1 MTVLKILLLI
11 IFMFFSSKALGIYIC
26 EKISKDKEEKTA
38 IGFLANLALFFIC
51 EFPVMFF
58 KLSSKLLNVFGLA
71 YLTIIGIIMFKY
83 IKNKKIS
90 SFLITFLLAFGGTP
104 LFLVLSKYIDKTKF
118 KGQEYRFVG
127 PSFSFMIYLFQ
138 INHNQFSFL
147 FSFLLIMPTIILNF
161 IKPITFEFYKL
172 PENQFKLKDFVSS
185 IDEVI
190 KSIYKLLMI
199 IALIFLFKPLFENIF
214 PPNIYNFICGIFEY
228 TSASIQLVKSD
239 EILPL
244 IFILEFNGISSMLA
258 IKNECPKLNIRTF
271 IIKRAFLSGII
282 MLLFSFLL
290 KSLNY

>member
-1 MTVLKILLLI
+1 MKFAILLSISFNMKKNYI
-11 IFMFFSSKALGIYIC
+11 IFYLC
-26 EKISKDKEEKTA
+26 
-38 IGFLANLALFFIC
+38 LFFI
-51 EFPVMFF
+51 FIIYIYPIQYKSNIINLVNLFF
-58 KLSSKLLNVFGLA
+58 YFFLPALLPTSFFLNIL
-71 YLTIIGIIMFKY
+71 LKTNIIQN

-138 INHNQFSFL
+138 MNHNQFSFL

-282 MLLFSFLL
+282 MLLFSFFL
-290 KSLNY
+290 KSINY

>member
-1 MTVLKILLLI
+1 MKKNYI
-11 IFMFFSSKALGIYIC
+11 IFYLC
-26 EKISKDKEEKTA
+26 
-38 IGFLANLALFFIC
+38 LFFI
-51 EFPVMFF
+51 FIIYIYPIQYKSNIINLVNLFF
-58 KLSSKLLNVFGLA
+58 YFFLPALLPTSFFLNIL
-71 YLTIIGIIMFKY
+71 LKTNIIQN

-90 SFLITFLLAFGGTP
+90 SFLIAFLLAFGGTP

-258 IKNECPKLNIRTF
+258 IKNECPKLNIKTF

>member
-1 MTVLKILLLI
+1 MKFAILLSISFNMKKNYI
-11 IFMFFSSKALGIYIC
+11 IFYLC
-26 EKISKDKEEKTA
+26 
-38 IGFLANLALFFIC
+38 LFFI
-51 EFPVMFF
+51 FIIYIYPIQYKSNIINLVNLFF
-58 KLSSKLLNVFGLA
+58 YFFLPALLPTSFFLNIL
-71 YLTIIGIIMFKY
+71 LKTNIIQN
-83 IKNKKIS
+83 IKNKKVS

-104 LFLVLSKYIDKTKF
+104 LFLVLSKYIDKIKF

-258 IKNECPKLNIRTF
+258 IKNECPKLNIKTF

>member
-1 MTVLKILLLI
+1 MKFAILLSISFNMKKNYI
-11 IFMFFSSKALGIYIC
+11 IFYLC
-26 EKISKDKEEKTA
+26 
-38 IGFLANLALFFIC
+38 LFFI
-51 EFPVMFF
+51 FIIYIYPIQYKSNIINLVNLFF
-58 KLSSKLLNVFGLA
+58 YFFLPALLPTSFFLNIL
-71 YLTIIGIIMFKY
+71 LKTNIIQN

-147 FSFLLIMPTIILNF
+147 FSFLLIMSTIILNF

-199 IALIFLFKPLFENIF
+199 ITLIFLFKPLFENIF

>member
-1 MTVLKILLLI
+1 MKFAILLSISFNMKKNYI
-11 IFMFFSSKALGIYIC
+11 IFYLC
-26 EKISKDKEEKTA
+26 
-38 IGFLANLALFFIC
+38 LFFI
-51 EFPVMFF
+51 FIIYIYPIQYKSNIINLVNLFF
-58 KLSSKLLNVFGLA
+58 YFFLPALLPTSFFLNIL
-71 YLTIIGIIMFKY
+71 LKTNIIQN
-83 IKNKKIS
+83 IKNKKVS

-138 INHNQFSFL
+138 INHNQFAFL

-172 PENQFKLKDFVSS
+172 PENQFKLKDFISS

-258 IKNECPKLNIRTF
+258 IKNECPKLNIKTF

>member
-1 MTVLKILLLI
+1 MKFAILLSISFNMKKNYI
-11 IFMFFSSKALGIYIC
+11 IFYLC
-26 EKISKDKEEKTA
+26 
-38 IGFLANLALFFIC
+38 LFFIIIIYIY
-51 EFPVMFF
+51 PIQYKSNIINLVNLFF
-58 KLSSKLLNVFGLA
+58 YFFLPALLPTSFFLNIL
-71 YLTIIGIIMFKY
+71 LKTNIIQN
-83 IKNKKIS
+83 IKNKKVS

>member
-1 MTVLKILLLI
+1 MKFAILLSISFNMKKNYI
-11 IFMFFSSKALGIYIC
+11 IFYLC
-26 EKISKDKEEKTA
+26 
-38 IGFLANLALFFIC
+38 LFFI
-51 EFPVMFF
+51 FIIYIYPIQYKSNIINLVNLFF
-58 KLSSKLLNVFGLA
+58 YFFLPALLPTSFFLNIL
-71 YLTIIGIIMFKY
+71 LKTNIIQN
-83 IKNKKIS
+83 IKNKKVS

-199 IALIFLFKPLFENIF
+199 ITLIFLFKPLFENIF

>member
-1 MTVLKILLLI
+1 MKFAILLSISFNMKKNYI
-11 IFMFFSSKALGIYIC
+11 IFYLC
-26 EKISKDKEEKTA
+26 
-38 IGFLANLALFFIC
+38 LFFI
-51 EFPVMFF
+51 FIIYIYPIQYKSNIINLVNFF
-58 KLSSKLLNVFGLA
+58 FYFFLPALLPTSFFLNIL
-71 YLTIIGIIMFKY
+71 LKTNIIQN
-83 IKNKKIS
+83 IKNKKVS

>member
-1 MTVLKILLLI
+1 MKFAILLSISFNMKKNYI
-11 IFMFFSSKALGIYIC
+11 IFYLC
-26 EKISKDKEEKTA
+26 
-38 IGFLANLALFFIC
+38 LFFI
-51 EFPVMFF
+51 FIIYIYPIQYKSNIINLVNLFF
-58 KLSSKLLNVFGLA
+58 YFFLPALLPTSFFLNIL
-71 YLTIIGIIMFKY
+71 LKTNIIQN
-83 IKNKKIS
+83 IKNKKVS

-290 KSLNY
+290 KFLNY

>member
-1 MTVLKILLLI
+1 MKFAILLSISFNMKKNYI
-11 IFMFFSSKALGIYIC
+11 IFYLC
-26 EKISKDKEEKTA
+26 
-38 IGFLANLALFFIC
+38 LFFI
-51 EFPVMFF
+51 FIIYIYPIQYKSNIINLVNLFF
-58 KLSSKLLNVFGLA
+58 YFFLPALLPTSFFLNIL
-71 YLTIIGIIMFKY
+71 LKTNIIQN

-90 SFLITFLLAFGGTP
+90 SFLIAFLIAFGGTP

-258 IKNECPKLNIRTF
+258 IKNECPKLNIKTF

>member
-1 MTVLKILLLI
+1 MKKNYI
-11 IFMFFSSKALGIYIC
+11 IFYLC
-26 EKISKDKEEKTA
+26 
-38 IGFLANLALFFIC
+38 LFFI
-51 EFPVMFF
+51 FIIYIYPIQYKSNIINLVNLFF
-58 KLSSKLLNVFGLA
+58 YFFLPALLPTSFFLNIL
-71 YLTIIGIIMFKY
+71 LKTNIIQN

-90 SFLITFLLAFGGTP
+90 SFLIAFLLAFGGTP

-290 KSLNY
+290 KSLNYWSRN

>member
-1 MTVLKILLLI
+1 MKFAILLSISFNMKKNYI
-11 IFMFFSSKALGIYIC
+11 IFYLC
-26 EKISKDKEEKTA
+26 
-38 IGFLANLALFFIC
+38 LFFI
-51 EFPVMFF
+51 FIIYIYPIQYKSNIINLVNLFF
-58 KLSSKLLNVFGLA
+58 YFFLPALLPTSFFLNIL
-71 YLTIIGIIMFKY
+71 LKTNIIQN
-83 IKNKKIS
+83 IKNKKVS

-138 INHNQFSFL
+138 INHNQFAFL

-228 TSASIQLVKSD
+228 TSASIQLIKSD

-258 IKNECPKLNIRTF
+258 IKNECPKLNIKTF

>member
-1 MTVLKILLLI
+1 MKFAILLSISFNMKKNYI
-11 IFMFFSSKALGIYIC
+11 IFYLC
-26 EKISKDKEEKTA
+26 
-38 IGFLANLALFFIC
+38 LFFI
-51 EFPVMFF
+51 FIIYIYPIQYKSNIINLVNLFF
-58 KLSSKLLNVFGLA
+58 YFFLPALLPTSFFLNIL
-71 YLTIIGIIMFKY
+71 LKTNIIQN

-161 IKPITFEFYKL
+161 IKHITFEFYKL

>member
-1 MTVLKILLLI
+1 MKFAILLSISFNMKKNYI
-11 IFMFFSSKALGIYIC
+11 IFYLC
-26 EKISKDKEEKTA
+26 
-38 IGFLANLALFFIC
+38 LFFI
-51 EFPVMFF
+51 FIIYIYPIQYKSNIINLVNLFF
-58 KLSSKLLNVFGLA
+58 YFFLPALLPTSFFLNIL
-71 YLTIIGIIMFKY
+71 LKTNIIQN
-83 IKNKKIS
+83 IKNKKVS

-185 IDEVI
+185 IDEFI

-282 MLLFSFLL
+282 MLLFSFFL
-290 KSLNY
+290 KSINY

>member
-1 MTVLKILLLI
+1 MKIAILLSISFNMKKNYI
-11 IFMFFSSKALGIYIC
+11 IFYLC
-26 EKISKDKEEKTA
+26 
-38 IGFLANLALFFIC
+38 LFFI
-51 EFPVMFF
+51 FIIYIYPIQYKSNIINLVNLFF
-58 KLSSKLLNVFGLA
+58 YFFLPALLPTSFFLNIL
-71 YLTIIGIIMFKY
+71 LKTNIIQN
-83 IKNKKIS
+83 IKNKKVS
-90 SFLITFLLAFGGTP
+90 SFLITFLLVFGGTP

-282 MLLFSFLL
+282 MLLFSFFL
-290 KSLNY
+290 KSINY

>member
-1 MTVLKILLLI
+1 MKKNYI
-11 IFMFFSSKALGIYIC
+11 IFYLC
-26 EKISKDKEEKTA
+26 
-38 IGFLANLALFFIC
+38 LFFI
-51 EFPVMFF
+51 FIIYIYPIQYKSNIINLVNLFF
-58 KLSSKLLNVFGLA
+58 YFFLPALLPTSFFLNIL
-71 YLTIIGIIMFKY
+71 LKTNIIQN

-138 INHNQFSFL
+138 INHNQISFL

-199 IALIFLFKPLFENIF
+199 ITLIFLFKPLFENIF

>member
-1 MTVLKILLLI
+1 MKFAILLSISFNMKKNYI
-11 IFMFFSSKALGIYIC
+11 IFYLC
-26 EKISKDKEEKTA
+26 
-38 IGFLANLALFFIC
+38 LFFI
-51 EFPVMFF
+51 FIIYIYPIQYKSNIINLVNLFF
-58 KLSSKLLNVFGLA
+58 YFFLPALLPTSFFLNIL
-71 YLTIIGIIMFKY
+71 LKTNIIQN
-83 IKNKKIS
+83 IKNKKVS

-172 PENQFKLKDFVSS
+172 PENQFKLKDFISS

-271 IIKRAFLSGII
+271 IIKRAFLSGLI

>member
-1 MTVLKILLLI
+1 MKFAILLSISFNMKKNYI
-11 IFMFFSSKALGIYIC
+11 IFYLC
-26 EKISKDKEEKTA
+26 
-38 IGFLANLALFFIC
+38 LFFI
-51 EFPVMFF
+51 FIIYIYPIQYKSNIINLVNLFF
-58 KLSSKLLNVFGLA
+58 YFFLPALLPTSFFLNIL
-71 YLTIIGIIMFKY
+71 LKTNIIQN
-83 IKNKKIS
+83 IKNKKVS

-172 PENQFKLKDFVSS
+172 PENQFKLKNFVSS

-258 IKNECPKLNIRTF
+258 IKNECPKLNIKTF

>member
-1 MTVLKILLLI
+1 MKKNYI
-11 IFMFFSSKALGIYIC
+11 IFYLC
-26 EKISKDKEEKTA
+26 
-38 IGFLANLALFFIC
+38 LFFI
-51 EFPVMFF
+51 FIIYIYPIQYKSNIINLVNLFF
-58 KLSSKLLNVFGLA
+58 YFFLPALLPTSFFLNIL
-71 YLTIIGIIMFKY
+71 LKTNIIQN

>member
-1 MTVLKILLLI
+1 MKFAILLSISFNMKKNYI
-11 IFMFFSSKALGIYIC
+11 IFYLC
-26 EKISKDKEEKTA
+26 
-38 IGFLANLALFFIC
+38 LFFI
-51 EFPVMFF
+51 FIIYIYPIQYKSNIINLVNLFF
-58 KLSSKLLNVFGLA
+58 YFFLPALLPTSFFLNIL
-71 YLTIIGIIMFKY
+71 LKTNIIQN
-83 IKNKKIS
+83 IKNKKVS

-138 INHNQFSFL
+138 INHNQFAFL

-172 PENQFKLKDFVSS
+172 PENQFKLKDFISS

-228 TSASIQLVKSD
+228 TSASIQLVKSN

>member
-1 MTVLKILLLI
+1 MKFAILLSISFNMKKNYI
-11 IFMFFSSKALGIYIC
+11 IFYLC
-26 EKISKDKEEKTA
+26 
-38 IGFLANLALFFIC
+38 LFFI
-51 EFPVMFF
+51 FIIYIYPIQYKSNIINLVNLFF
-58 KLSSKLLNVFGLA
+58 YFFLPALLPTSFFLNIL
-71 YLTIIGIIMFKY
+71 LKTNIIQN
-83 IKNKKIS
+83 IKNKKVS

-127 PSFSFMIYLFQ
+127 PSFSFIIYLFQ
-138 INHNQFSFL
+138 INHNQFAFL

-258 IKNECPKLNIRTF
+258 IKNECPKLNIKTF

-282 MLLFSFLL
+282 MLSFSFLL

>member
-1 MTVLKILLLI
+1 MKFAILLSISFNMKKNYI
-11 IFMFFSSKALGIYIC
+11 IFYLC
-26 EKISKDKEEKTA
+26 
-38 IGFLANLALFFIC
+38 LFFI
-51 EFPVMFF
+51 FIIYIYPIQYKSNIINLVNLFF
-58 KLSSKLLNVFGLA
+58 YFFLPALLPTSFFLNIL
-71 YLTIIGIIMFKY
+71 LKTNIIQN
-83 IKNKKIS
+83 IKNKKVS

-282 MLLFSFLL
+282 MLLFSFFL
-290 KSLNY
+290 KSINY

>member
-1 MTVLKILLLI
+1 MKFAILLSISFNMKKNYI
-11 IFMFFSSKALGIYIC
+11 IFYLC
-26 EKISKDKEEKTA
+26 
-38 IGFLANLALFFIC
+38 LFFI
-51 EFPVMFF
+51 FIIYIYPIQYKSNIINLVNLFF
-58 KLSSKLLNVFGLA
+58 YFFLPALLPTSFFLNIL
-71 YLTIIGIIMFKY
+71 LKTNIIQN
-83 IKNKKIS
+83 IKNKKVS

-199 IALIFLFKPLFENIF
+199 IALIFLFNPLFENIF

>member
-1 MTVLKILLLI
+1 MKFAILLSISFNMKKNYI
-11 IFMFFSSKALGIYIC
+11 IFYLC
-26 EKISKDKEEKTA
+26 
-38 IGFLANLALFFIC
+38 LFFI
-51 EFPVMFF
+51 FIIYIYPIQYKSNIINLVNLFF
-58 KLSSKLLNVFGLA
+58 YFFLPALLPTSFFLNIL
-71 YLTIIGIIMFKY
+71 LKTNIIQN
-83 IKNKKIS
+83 IKNKKVS

-138 INHNQFSFL
+138 INHNQFAFL

-228 TSASIQLVKSD
+228 TSASIQLVKSN

>member
-1 MTVLKILLLI
+1 MKKNYI
-11 IFMFFSSKALGIYIC
+11 IFYLC
-26 EKISKDKEEKTA
+26 
-38 IGFLANLALFFIC
+38 LFFI
-51 EFPVMFF
+51 FIIYIYPIQYKSNIINLVNLFF
-58 KLSSKLLNVFGLA
+58 YFFLPALLPTSFFLNIL
-71 YLTIIGIIMFKY
+71 LKTNIIQN

-138 INHNQFSFL
+138 INHNQFAFL
-147 FSFLLIMPTIILNF
+147 FRFLLIMPTIILNF

-172 PENQFKLKDFVSS
+172 PENQFKLKDFISS

>member
-1 MTVLKILLLI
+1 MKFAILLSISFNMKKNYI
-11 IFMFFSSKALGIYIC
+11 IFYLC
-26 EKISKDKEEKTA
+26 
-38 IGFLANLALFFIC
+38 LFFI
-51 EFPVMFF
+51 FIIYIYPIQYKSNIINLVNLFF
-58 KLSSKLLNVFGLA
+58 YFFLPALLPTSFFLNIL
-71 YLTIIGIIMFKY
+71 LKTNIIQN
-83 IKNKKIS
+83 IKNKKVS

-104 LFLVLSKYIDKTKF
+104 LFLLLSKYIDKTKF

-199 IALIFLFKPLFENIF
+199 ITLIFLFKPLFENIF

>member
-1 MTVLKILLLI
+1 MKFAILLSISFNMKKNYI
-11 IFMFFSSKALGIYIC
+11 IFYLC
-26 EKISKDKEEKTA
+26 
-38 IGFLANLALFFIC
+38 LFFI
-51 EFPVMFF
+51 FIIYIYPIQYKSNIINLVNLFF
-58 KLSSKLLNVFGLA
+58 YFFLPALLPTSFFLNIL
-71 YLTIIGIIMFKY
+71 LKTNIIQN
-83 IKNKKIS
+83 IKIKKIS

-258 IKNECPKLNIRTF
+258 IKNECPKLNIKTF

>member
-1 MTVLKILLLI
+1 MKFAILLSISFNMKKNYI
-11 IFMFFSSKALGIYIC
+11 IFYLC
-26 EKISKDKEEKTA
+26 
-38 IGFLANLALFFIC
+38 LFFI
-51 EFPVMFF
+51 FIIYIYPIQYKSNIINLVNLFF
-58 KLSSKLLNVFGLA
+58 YFFLPALLPTSFFLNIL
-71 YLTIIGIIMFKY
+71 LKTNIIQN
-83 IKNKKIS
+83 IKNKKVS

-138 INHNQFSFL
+138 INHNQFAFL

-239 EILPL
+239 KILPL

>member
-1 MTVLKILLLI
+1 MKFAILLSISFNMKKNYI
-11 IFMFFSSKALGIYIC
+11 IFYLC
-26 EKISKDKEEKTA
+26 
-38 IGFLANLALFFIC
+38 LFFI
-51 EFPVMFF
+51 FIIYIYPIQYKSNIINLVNLFF
-58 KLSSKLLNVFGLA
+58 YFFLPALLPTSFFLNIL
-71 YLTIIGIIMFKY
+71 LKTNIIQN
-83 IKNKKIS
+83 IKNKKVS
-90 SFLITFLLAFGGTP
+90 SLLITFLLAFGGTP

-258 IKNECPKLNIRTF
+258 IKNESPKLNIRTF

>member
-1 MTVLKILLLI
+1 MKFAILLSISFNMKKNYI
-11 IFMFFSSKALGIYIC
+11 IFYLC
-26 EKISKDKEEKTA
+26 
-38 IGFLANLALFFIC
+38 LFFI
-51 EFPVMFF
+51 FIIYIYPIQYKSNIINLVNFF
-58 KLSSKLLNVFGLA
+58 FYFFLPALLPTSFFLNIL
-71 YLTIIGIIMFKY
+71 LKTNIIQN
-83 IKNKKIS
+83 IKNKKVS

-138 INHNQFSFL
+138 INHNQFAFL

>member
-1 MTVLKILLLI
+1 MKFAILLSISFNMKKNYI
-11 IFMFFSSKALGIYIC
+11 IFYLC
-26 EKISKDKEEKTA
+26 
-38 IGFLANLALFFIC
+38 LFFI
-51 EFPVMFF
+51 FIIYIYPIQYKSNIINLVNLFF
-58 KLSSKLLNVFGLA
+58 YFFLPALLPTSFFLNIL
-71 YLTIIGIIMFKY
+71 LKTNIIQN
-83 IKNKKIS
+83 IKNKKVS

-118 KGQEYRFVG
+118 KGQEYRFAG

-138 INHNQFSFL
+138 INHNQFAFL

-172 PENQFKLKDFVSS
+172 PENQFKLKDFISS

-258 IKNECPKLNIRTF
+258 IKNECPKLNIKTF

>member
-1 MTVLKILLLI
+1 MKFAILLSISFNMKKNYI
-11 IFMFFSSKALGIYIC
+11 IFYLC
-26 EKISKDKEEKTA
+26 
-38 IGFLANLALFFIC
+38 LFFI
-51 EFPVMFF
+51 FIIYIYPIQYKSNIINLVNLFF
-58 KLSSKLLNVFGLA
+58 YFFLPALLPTSFFLNIL
-71 YLTIIGIIMFKY
+71 LKTNIIQN
-83 IKNKKIS
+83 IKNKKVS

-147 FSFLLIMPTIILNF
+147 FSFLLIIPTIILNF

-258 IKNECPKLNIRTF
+258 IKNECPKLNIKTF

>member
-1 MTVLKILLLI
+1 MKFAILLSISFNMKKNYI
-11 IFMFFSSKALGIYIC
+11 IFYLC
-26 EKISKDKEEKTA
+26 
-38 IGFLANLALFFIC
+38 LFFI
-51 EFPVMFF
+51 FIIYIYPIQYKSNIINLVNLFF
-58 KLSSKLLNVFGLA
+58 YFFLPALLPTSFFLNIL
-71 YLTIIGIIMFKY
+71 LKTNIIQN
-83 IKNKKIS
+83 IKNKKVS

-104 LFLVLSKYIDKTKF
+104 LFLILSKYIDKTKF

>member
-1 MTVLKILLLI
+1 MKFAILLSISFNMKKNYI
-11 IFMFFSSKALGIYIC
+11 IFYLC
-26 EKISKDKEEKTA
+26 
-38 IGFLANLALFFIC
+38 LFFI
-51 EFPVMFF
+51 FIIYIYPIQYKSNIINLVNLFF
-58 KLSSKLLNVFGLA
+58 YFFLPALLPTFFFLNIL
-71 YLTIIGIIMFKY
+71 LKTNIIQN
-83 IKNKKIS
+83 IKNKKVS

-138 INHNQFSFL
+138 INHNQFAFL

>member
-1 MTVLKILLLI
+1 MKFAILLSISFNMKKNYI
-11 IFMFFSSKALGIYIC
+11 IFYLC
-26 EKISKDKEEKTA
+26 
-38 IGFLANLALFFIC
+38 LFFI
-51 EFPVMFF
+51 FIIYIYPIQYKSNIINLVNLFF
-58 KLSSKLLNVFGLA
+58 YFFLPALLPTSFFLNIL
-71 YLTIIGIIMFKY
+71 LKTNIIQN

-138 INHNQFSFL
+138 INHNQFAFL

-172 PENQFKLKDFVSS
+172 PENQFKLKDFISS

-258 IKNECPKLNIRTF
+258 IKNECPKLNIKTF

>member
-1 MTVLKILLLI
+1 MKKNYI
-11 IFMFFSSKALGIYIC
+11 IFYLC
-26 EKISKDKEEKTA
+26 
-38 IGFLANLALFFIC
+38 LFFI
-51 EFPVMFF
+51 FIIYIYPIQYKSNIINLVNLFF
-58 KLSSKLLNVFGLA
+58 YFFLPALLPTSFFLNIL
-71 YLTIIGIIMFKY
+71 LKTNIIQN

-90 SFLITFLLAFGGTP
+90 SFLIAFLLAFGGTP

-282 MLLFSFLL
+282 MLLFSFFL

>member
-1 MTVLKILLLI
+1 MKFDILLSISFNMKKNYI
-11 IFMFFSSKALGIYIC
+11 IFYLC
-26 EKISKDKEEKTA
+26 
-38 IGFLANLALFFIC
+38 LFFI
-51 EFPVMFF
+51 FIIYIYPIQYKSNIINLVNLFF
-58 KLSSKLLNVFGLA
+58 YFFLPALLPTSFFLNIL
-71 YLTIIGIIMFKY
+71 LKTNIIQN

>member
-1 MTVLKILLLI
+1 MKFAILLSISFNMKKNYI
-11 IFMFFSSKALGIYIC
+11 IFYLC
-26 EKISKDKEEKTA
+26 
-38 IGFLANLALFFIC
+38 LFFI
-51 EFPVMFF
+51 FIIYIYPIQYKSNIINLVNLFF
-58 KLSSKLLNVFGLA
+58 YFFLPALLPTSFFLNIL
-71 YLTIIGIIMFKY
+71 LKTNIIQN

-90 SFLITFLLAFGGTP
+90 SFLIAFLIAFGGAP

-258 IKNECPKLNIRTF
+258 IKNECPKLNIKTF

>member
-1 MTVLKILLLI
+1 MKFAILLSISFNMKKNYI
-11 IFMFFSSKALGIYIC
+11 IFYLC
-26 EKISKDKEEKTA
+26 
-38 IGFLANLALFFIC
+38 LFFI
-51 EFPVMFF
+51 FIIYIYPIQYKSNIINLVNLFF
-58 KLSSKLLNVFGLA
+58 YFFLPALLPTSFFLNIL
-71 YLTIIGIIMFKY
+71 LKTNIIQN
-83 IKNKKIS
+83 IKNKKVS

-161 IKPITFEFYKL
+161 IKPITFEFYKF

-228 TSASIQLVKSD
+228 TSASIQLIKSD

-282 MLLFSFLL
+282 MLLFSFFL
-290 KSLNY
+290 KSINY

>member
-1 MTVLKILLLI
+1 MKFAILLSISFNMKKNYI
-11 IFMFFSSKALGIYIC
+11 IFYLC
-26 EKISKDKEEKTA
+26 
-38 IGFLANLALFFIC
+38 LFFI
-51 EFPVMFF
+51 FIIYIYPIQYKSNIINLVNLFF
-58 KLSSKLLNVFGLA
+58 YFFLPALLPTSFFLNIL
-71 YLTIIGIIMFKY
+71 LKTNIIQN
-83 IKNKKIS
+83 IKNKKVS

-258 IKNECPKLNIRTF
+258 IKNECPKLNIKTF

-282 MLLFSFLL
+282 MLSFSFLL